1 MTKSIVLCL
10 LLTVFILGCRPEER
24 AGVTPTSTTNNQ
36 VSTSTPSDQPAP
48 AGAAVPTG
56 KQELVLT
63 LVLPPSSEKLA
74 TSAFSG
80 HGANCPQSAIS
91 ALLGVEIAS
100 PHGLVLGR
108 ISPDGLAAKAGLKPG
123 DSIVKCDGVQVTC
136 PQTFLP
142 YMGRREQP
150 REVKLTVLR
159 AAEGDKT
166 PAAPSTAQGQQAAK

>member
-1 MTKSIVLCL
+1 MSKSIALCL
-10 LLTVFILGCRPEER
+10 LLTVFILGCKPEER
-24 AGVTPTSTTNNQ
+24 TAVTPAPTADSQATSPAQTN
-36 VSTSTPSDQPAP
+36 QPAP
-48 AGAAVPTG
+48 AGAALPSG

-74 TSAFSG
+74 TTAFSG
-80 HGANCPQSAIS
+80 HGSNCPQSTIS
-91 ALLGVEIAS
+91 ALLGAEITS

-108 ISPDGLAAKAGLKPG
+108 IAPEGLAAKAGLKPG
-123 DSIVKCDGVQVTC
+123 DSIVKCDGVAVTC

-159 AAEGDKT
+159 AVQSDKT
-166 PAAPSTAQGQQAAK
+166 STSSAQQPAK